1 MDGIAGGTAA
11 ENAAFIEQTLA
22 GEKGPRR
29 DTVVLNAAFAAMAA
43 GKADTIETGVALASE
58 SIDSGRA
65 SEKLGALR
73 QTSNELAAAREKE

>member
-1 MDGIAGGTAA
+1 
-11 ENAAFIEQTLA
+11 
-22 GEKGPRR
+22 
-29 DTVVLNAAFAAMAA
+29 MAA